1 MNYVYFFVQLLL
13 ADQSTVCYPAYI
25 LLNYKFS
32 VVVILCCK
40 RETCQRKRKGD
51 KAKIK
56 TQSSTEGTK
65 IIFSAA
71 TVLGGTIFHIWI
83 FFDKSMKS
91 CSVRWGKKKK
101 SKPKQIKKTF
111 DSKNPYEL
119 RQMQVSWTSLT
130 LLMLIQCAK
139 F

>member
-25 LLNYKFS
+25 LLNCKFS

-40 RETCQRKRKGD
+40 TETCQRKRKGD

-56 TQSSTEGTK
+56 TQSSTEDTK

-71 TVLGGTIFHIWI
+71 TVLGGAIFHIWI
-83 FFDKSMKS
+83 FFDKSEVWK
-91 CSVRWGKKKK
+91 VVQLGGVKKKK
-101 SKPKQIKKTF
+101 IKTKTNQT
-111 DSKNPYEL
+111 KH
-119 RQMQVSWTSLT
+119 
-130 LLMLIQCAK
+130 K
-139 F
+139 